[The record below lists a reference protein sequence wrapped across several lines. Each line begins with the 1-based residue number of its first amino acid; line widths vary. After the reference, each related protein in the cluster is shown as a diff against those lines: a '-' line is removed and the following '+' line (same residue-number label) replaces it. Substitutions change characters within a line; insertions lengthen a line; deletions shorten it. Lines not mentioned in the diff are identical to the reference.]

1 MLRTILFLAYFS
13 FTMQQQSV
21 SSTPKP
27 KMPLAPMPKAYIIIP
42 SPIPRE
48 EKQLAIVLKE
58 EDIRRKMWDTTN
70 SAAPPP
76 PPPPPEGAWPSWR
89 SLHLLLLAPLS
100 MMTKNK
106 QICEFLSSL
115 YCLYSP
121 SVSETPCISQSVPFY
136 SNTIRTW
143 RFGGI

>member
-1 MLRTILFLAYFS
+1 
-13 FTMQQQSV
+13 MQQQSV

-70 SAAPPP
+70 SAAAATAAAAAATR
-76 PPPPPEGAWPSWR
+76 G
-89 SLHLLLLAPLS
+89 
-100 MMTKNK
+100 KNK

-121 SVSETPCISQSVPFY
+121 SVSETPYISPSAPFY

-143 RFGGI
+143 RFGVI